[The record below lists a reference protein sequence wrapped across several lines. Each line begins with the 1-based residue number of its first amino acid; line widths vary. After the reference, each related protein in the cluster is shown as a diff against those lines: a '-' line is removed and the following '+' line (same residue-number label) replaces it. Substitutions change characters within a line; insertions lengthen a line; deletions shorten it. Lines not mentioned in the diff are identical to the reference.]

1 MMKEIKNNYPIMLF
15 LIFGVCFYAALPILT
30 KPDIEKKTI
39 LELQIELT
47 KLNIKKLKGECK
59 AI

>member
-1 MMKEIKNNYPIMLF
+1 MIKQIKDNYPLILLF
-15 LIFGVCFYAALPILT
+15 IIGSCFYASLPILT
-30 KPDIEKKTI
+30 TPSNAEKMM
-39 LELQIELT
+39 LELKIELT